1 MTSLWNSAHVLLFLH
16 TCRAVHCLLWC
27 TGPAFSSPNAGLS
40 TSRKVNAADLAP
52 RATDSSVFL
61 PVIWKRPKRGAH
73 STLFIDSLNEKSRV
87 YHVPG
92 QQILP
97 CCCCCSFSKSCPS
110 LCGPMNCSTPGS
122 SVLYCLP
129 EFALIHVHWV
139 GDALWLP
146 HPLPSPSPRNP
157 WKTESVLSCSHC
169 PLTKCIR
176 HLCSLAL
183 CPNQDTPLQETWVV
197 KEASTLGRR
206 QTGAPLWPSPHP
218 NLFYALWSLTLRSG
232 HKCGTGKS

>member
-27 TGPAFSSPNAGLS
+27 TGPAFSSSNAGIS
-40 TSRKVNAADLAP
+40 TSRKANAADLAP

-97 CCCCCSFSKSCPS
+97 YCCCCSFSKSCPS

-129 EFALIHVHWV
+129 EFALIHVHTELV
-139 GDALWLP
+139 MLSDHLILCRPPLLEILERLKVCCLAAIAHLPNASDTFAALP
-146 HPLPSPSPRNP
+146 CVRI
-157 WKTESVLSCSHC
+157 KT
-169 PLTKCIR
+169 R
-176 HLCSLAL
+176 LC
-183 CPNQDTPLQETWVV
+183 
-197 KEASTLGRR
+197 RR
-206 QTGAPLWPSPHP
+206 PE
-218 NLFYALWSLTLRSG
+218 
-232 HKCGTGKS
+232 